1 MIPNNQISIR
11 PVLSPMAFPNNLK
24 DVGLM
29 DMELGGVAIEDAS
42 EGLLDYFWIASAN
55 EETGLVSLQRQGQ
68 TELIPWWNIGIGCTD
83 LAVTFNQNMQPV
95 LAWQD
100 SENVLWLRAYDSFT
114 NSYLVSSFGVGSNPR
129 LTIDEKR
136 PRMRTESDVIFA
148 YLVGTSLRYRQQRDA
163 FQIERVLVTDVS
175 PASVFL
181 RMGMGGL
188 QLQFELK

>member
-1 MIPNNQISIR
+1 MIPNNQISAR
-11 PVLSPMAFPNNLK
+11 TVLTPMAFPNNLK

-55 EETGLVSLQRQGQ
+55 EETGLVSLHRQGQ
-68 TELIPWWNIGIGCTD
+68 AAIPWWNIGIGCTD
-83 LAVTFNQNMQPV
+83 LALAFTQNMQPV
-95 LAWQD
+95 IAWQD

-114 NSYLVSSFGVGSNPR
+114 NSYLVSSFGIGANPR